1 MPDGQRPGCYAGVK
15 VLELAT
21 GVAGPY
27 AAMFLADNGAD
38 VVKLEPPE
46 GDPYRADPGFQ
57 TVNRNKR
64 SIVLPAGTHGAH
76 ARGGENQRRAL
87 AAAADVIVV
96 DRPGQAAGMRTLNPG
111 AVIVACPPWGE
122 RGPKRDD
129 PWSPAL
135 LHAATGI
142 AWNQQSYA
150 EVPVDLVVPIV
161 GYGTGVLGA
170 LAAAA
175 GLLVRAQRGAAPTY
189 EVSQVAGA
197 AALQLGESRPAG
209 PPAERPGD
217 SGLGSKG
224 RVACYRLVEAG
235 DGKWFFLAC
244 GTARFYHRMLEVIG
258 RPDLAD
264 DPVLANPPWGLMF
277 DEPIAR
283 LTPILDEVFATR
295 PRDHWLA
302 ALAEADV
309 PAQPVLT
316 RAEFLR
322 HSIVAANAMDVTVE
336 HPELGPVGM
345 MGLPVTLE
353 SAPGS
358 IRRPAPLLDQHHAEI
373 LADWLPNPDLGTERG
388 RNDASDPQNPV
399 EVADPTADPT
409 RPLAGVRV
417 IDLASFIAGP
427 VISRHLAM
435 LGAEVIKIE
444 APAGDPFR
452 GIGPP
457 FESWNQGKRSI
468 ICDLT
473 TPEGQAVLHQLA
485 AGADIVI
492 ENFRPGVAARLG
504 ADREVLRALN
514 PRLIFLSSPG
524 YGLDP
529 DMAERPAFDPLVQ
542 ALGGFMA
549 AQGGI
554 EGPDGEAVPGRE
566 PVFLS
571 VAVHDVVTPMIG
583 AFGLAMALWE
593 RHRTGEAQMV
603 RTSLAQST
611 MAMQAAE
618 YTRYA
623 GRPPTRGGGFD
634 FPGPDDDHTWYEADD
649 GTYVWRDGE
658 LETPVCTV
666 GLSGTELA
674 DANDLCVTYDHPR
687 LGPVVMFG
695 QLIGGAGP
703 ALERA
708 PLLGEHSDE
717 IRAEIDAGRWSS
729 PSTGEL

>member
-1 MPDGQRPGCYAGVK
+1 MPAAGQRPGCYAGIK

-57 TVNRNKR
+57 TIARNKR
-64 SIVLPAGTHGAH
+64 SIVLAAGGDGDGAG
-76 ARGGENQRRAL
+76 AGEGDNQRRAL
-87 AAAADVIVV
+87 AAAADVIIV
-96 DRPGQAAGMRTLNPG
+96 DRPGQAAEVRRLNPG
-111 AVIVACPPWGE
+111 AVIVAFPPWGE

-175 GLLVRAQRGAAPTY
+175 GLLVRAERGAAPPY

-244 GTARFYHRMLEVIG
+244 GTARFYHRMLDVIG

-283 LTPILDEVFATR
+283 LTPILDEIFATK

-302 ALAEADV
+302 ALAAADV

-322 HSIVAANAMDVTVE
+322 HSIVAANTMDVAVE

-373 LADWLPNPDLGTERG
+373 LADWLG
-388 RNDASDPQNPV
+388 RQATP
-399 EVADPTADPT
+399 APTPRPAAADPT

-473 TPEGQAVLHQLA
+473 TPEGQAVLHRLA

-504 ADREVLRALN
+504 ADRERLAALN

-554 EGPDGEAVPGRE
+554 EGSDGTAVPGRE

-593 RHRTGEAQMV
+593 RNRTGRAQMV

-623 GRPPTRGGGFD
+623 GRAPTAGGGFD
-634 FPGPDDDHTWYEADD
+634 HPGPDDSHTWYEADS
-649 GTYVWRDGE
+649 GGYVWRDGE
-658 LETPVCTV
+658 LEVPVCTV

-674 DANDLCVTYDHPR
+674 EANDLCVTYDHPA

-703 ALERA
+703 HLERA

-717 IRAEIDAGRWSS
+717 IRSEIDAGRWSS
-729 PSTGEL
+729 PSAAGRSGDL

>member
-1 MPDGQRPGCYAGVK
+1 MPDAGPPPGCYAGIK

-57 TVNRNKR
+57 TVARNKR
-64 SIVLPAGTHGAH
+64 SIVPAVGTE
-76 ARGGENQRRAL
+76 GENQRRAL
-87 AAAADVIVV
+87 AAVADVIIV
-96 DRPGQAAGMRTLNPG
+96 DRPGHAAEVRRLNPG

-122 RGPKRDD
+122 RGPKRND

-161 GYGTGVLGA
+161 EYGTGVLGA

-283 LTPILDEVFATR
+283 LTPILDEIFATE
-295 PRDHWLA
+295 PRDHWLRV
-302 ALAEADV
+302 LAEADV

-322 HSIVAANAMDVTVE
+322 HSIVAANSMDVTVE

-358 IRRPAPLLDQHHAEI
+358 IRRPAPLLDQHHDEI
-373 LADWLPNPDLGTERG
+373 LADWLGGPDPVPGAATG
-388 RNDASDPQNPV
+388 DPPGHH
-399 EVADPTADPT
+399 APTTAADPT

-473 TPEGQAVLHQLA
+473 TPEGRAVLHQLA

-504 ADREVLRALN
+504 ADREQLAAIN

-593 RHRTGEAQMV
+593 RHRTGGAQMV

-623 GRPPTRGGGFD
+623 GRPPTAGGGFD
-634 FPGPDDDHTWYEADD
+634 FPGPDDHHTWFEADD
-649 GTYVWRDGE
+649 GGYVWRDGE
-658 LETPVCTV
+658 LEVPVCTV

-674 DANDLCVTYDHPR
+674 EANDLCVTYDHPR

-703 ALERA
+703 HLERA
-708 PLLGEHSDE
+708 PLLGEHRDE

-729 PSTGEL
+729 PTPTAER

>member
-1 MPDGQRPGCYAGVK
+1 VTPDGQGPGCYAGIK

-57 TVNRNKR
+57 TVARNKR
-64 SIVLPAGTHGAH
+64 SIVLAGGTA
-76 ARGGENQRRAL
+76 GENQRRAL
-87 AAAADVIVV
+87 AAAADVIIV
-96 DRPGQAAGMRTLNPG
+96 DRPGQAAEVRLLNPG
-111 AVIVACPPWGE
+111 AVVVACPPWGE
-122 RGPKRDD
+122 RGPKRND
-129 PWSPAL
+129 PWTPAL

-209 PPAERPGD
+209 PPPERPGD

-283 LTPILDEVFATR
+283 LTPILDEIFATR

-302 ALAEADV
+302 ALAAADV

-358 IRRPAPLLDQHHAEI
+358 IRRPAPLLDQHHDEI
-373 LADWLPNPDLGTERG
+373 LAEWLGGDATPTPAPAPGAATGVGT
-388 RNDASDPQNPV
+388 
-399 EVADPTADPT
+399 PTTGADPT

-444 APAGDPFR
+444 APTGDPFR

-473 TPEGQAVLHQLA
+473 TPEGQAVLHRLA

-504 ADREVLRALN
+504 ADRERLAAIN

-593 RHRTGEAQMV
+593 RDRTGEAQMV

-623 GRPPTRGGGFD
+623 GRPPTAGGGFD
-634 FPGPDDDHTWYEADD
+634 YPGPDDDHTWYEADA
-649 GTYVWRDGE
+649 GGYVWRDGE
-658 LETPVCTV
+658 LEVPVCTV

-674 DANDLCVTYDHPR
+674 EANDLCVTYDHPA

-703 ALERA
+703 HLERA

-717 IRAEIDAGRWSS
+717 IRAEIDAGRWSR
-729 PSTGEL
+729 PA

>member
-1 MPDGQRPGCYAGVK
+1 
-15 VLELAT
+15 
-21 GVAGPY
+21 GPY

-38 VVKLEPPE
+38 VVKLETPE

-57 TVNRNKR
+57 TIARNKR
-64 SIVLPAGTHGAH
+64 SIVLPGGTA
-76 ARGGENQRRAL
+76 GENQRRAL
-87 AAAADVIVV
+87 AAAADLIIV
-96 DRPGQAAGMRTLNPG
+96 DRPGQAAEVRRLNAG

-122 RGPKRDD
+122 QGPKRDD
-129 PWSPAL
+129 PWSSAL

-161 GYGTGVLGA
+161 GYGTGVLAA

-322 HSIVAANAMDVTVE
+322 HSIVVANAMDVTAE

-345 MGLPVTLE
+345 MGLPVTLA

-358 IRRPAPLLDQHHAEI
+358 IRRPAPLLDQHHHEI
-373 LADWLPNPDLGTERG
+373 LADWLP
-388 RNDASDPQNPV
+388 ASDPVP
-399 EVADPTADPT
+399 PTATGEAPGHQSAAAPPDPT

-452 GIGPP
+452 SIGPP

-473 TPEGQAVLHQLA
+473 TPAGQAVLHRLA

-504 ADREVLRALN
+504 ADRERLAAIN

-583 AFGLAMALWE
+583 AFGLAMALFE

-623 GRPPTRGGGFD
+623 GRPPTAGGGFD
-634 FPGPDDDHTWYEADD
+634 HPGPDDEHRWYEAD
-649 GTYVWRDGE
+649 GGGYVWRDGE
-658 LETPVCTV
+658 LEVPVCTV
-666 GLSGTELA
+666 GLSGSELA
-674 DANDLCVTYDHPR
+674 EANDLCVTYDHPR

-703 ALERA
+703 APERA

-717 IRAEIDAGRWSS
+717 IRAEIDAGRWSANS
-729 PSTGEL
+729 GDL